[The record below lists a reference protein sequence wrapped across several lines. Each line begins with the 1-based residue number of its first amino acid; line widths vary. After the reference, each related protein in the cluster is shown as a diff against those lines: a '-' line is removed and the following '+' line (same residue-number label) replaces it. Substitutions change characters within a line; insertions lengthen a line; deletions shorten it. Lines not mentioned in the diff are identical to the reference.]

1 MHARAVV
8 VAAVV
13 AGAIALVACKK
24 TAATPSGPR
33 TCTSDEECVF
43 SCEPKGDCCHNPYCE
58 SAMHRDDAE
67 EARAYNAEHCTPD
80 DHAKCP
86 VIGARGPR
94 DYKAAPR
101 CRSGAC
107 VTEKTPLADGA
118 APLPD

>member
-24 TAATPSGPR
+24 TPASPVGPR
-33 TCTSDEECVF
+33 ECKQDDECVF

-67 EARAYNAEHCTPD
+67 EARAYNAEHCTAE

-94 DYKAAPR
+94 DYKATAK

-107 VTEKTPLADGA
+107 VTEKTPLADGS
-118 APLPD
+118 APL